1 MKESLFNDL
10 INRTQ
15 LFASGS
21 ITLSPYRPHYI
32 IITIPLYD
40 RFLVPITIKISW
52 HHSWTTMLQ
61 RVGLGLCLSLLNMV
75 VAALVEAKR
84 VTISAKEYDLMD
96 KLEAI
101 FPMSVWWLLP
111 QYILCGLANMC
122 WAPRIVHWS
131 NARVLEKLGSSN
143 ICYCY
148 RSWKLDWI
156 SYYIY
161 CAGYQ
166 LKLWWKMAW

>member
-1 MKESLFNDL
+1 
-10 INRTQ
+10 
-15 LFASGS
+15 
-21 ITLSPYRPHYI
+21 
-32 IITIPLYD
+32 
-40 RFLVPITIKISW
+40 
-52 HHSWTTMLQ
+52 MLQ

-122 WAPRIVHWS
+122 WAPRIVH
-131 NARVLEKLGSSN
+131 
-143 ICYCY
+143 
-148 RSWKLDWI
+148 
-156 SYYIY
+156 
-161 CAGYQ
+161 
-166 LKLWWKMAW
+166 